1 MSNMMGFLFAIV
13 VFYLILNISDK
24 SDNRR
29 LIRNFILMASPYIL
43 MIPVIGI
50 MVEVRLWMPIILGS
64 VLLGQLNF
72 AAIKIPG
79 KAQLAGKAGMLAAIT

>member
-1 MSNMMGFLFAIV
+1 
-13 VFYLILNISDK
+13 
-24 SDNRR
+24 
-29 LIRNFILMASPYIL
+29 

-79 KAQLAGKAGMLAAIT
+79 KAQLAGKAGMLAAVS